1 MKVRAIFLGILALA
15 PASGACKKKG
25 RIAKLARLGIRWD
38 AGRPVGASRPRSAE
52 VARVSS

>member
-15 PASGACKKKG
+15 PASGACKKKEESLSLVVWKAMG
-25 RIAKLARLGIRWD
+25 RRHAHRRT
-38 AGRPVGASRPRSAE
+38 RPRSAE